1 MMVRELK
8 WMLMEWNEKVDLNCL
23 LHKGCASK
31 EEVQS
36 SLVGCYALARDMC
49 WSEVFLYSTRL
60 TNSYRVLWPRW

>member
-1 MMVRELK
+1 
-8 WMLMEWNEKVDLNCL
+8 MEWNEKVDLNCL

-49 WSEVFLYSTRL
+49 WSEAIIYSTRL
-60 TNSYRVLWPRW
+60 TNSYRVL

>member
-1 MMVRELK
+1 
-8 WMLMEWNEKVDLNCL
+8 MEWNEKVDLNCL

-49 WSEVFLYSTRL
+49 WSEAIIYSTRL
-60 TNSYRVLWPRW
+60 TNSYRVLWPTW